1 MLVSYCT
8 RTFRGDLP
16 RVDFILS
23 FLFALLA
30 CPMSGQVA
38 QKRQLTAA
46 DYHLWNTLNLESI
59 SKNGDWL
66 SYRLN
71 YEDSDTLF
79 VKSSNGTKTFRFP
92 KGANGQFFSETHF
105 VCQGK
110 NHTLSIIS
118 LKSGKL
124 QLFEGVKN
132 YTIMANYLIV
142 EQSKTLSF
150 YDLNGRL
157 LYSLSDVGTYAVNPD
172 GKSIA
177 YTTESNSNYSLHII
191 TVRLPIIKT
200 MVVENNDSKYEK
212 LAWSKAGTAL
222 VFLQQDPQETTLYHY
237 RTSNKSILTFRP
249 GSNDSFPLDM
259 NIVMTAPLTIS
270 EDGQRVFFKIRKR
283 PATMPVVVNDVQVW
297 NTADKWIYPAETQID
312 GWNKTAKLAMWEPAN
327 KRFLQITD
335 NLLPLGTLTA
345 DGRYA
350 ITYNPQQYEPQFKP
364 YADRDLYRTDLA
376 TASKKQWLKKQSAD
390 AVHMIGSP
398 KGKYI
403 AYFRDK
409 QWFIYDVTKETHTQ
423 IIIKNDIPLFNID
436 YNLPDEA
443 PAYGNP
449 GWSTNDGS
457 ILLYDQYDIWEI
469 KPDGSNA
476 ERLTHGR
483 EKGIIFRIIPHTAN
497 QKMRSENG
505 GWTGGEFN
513 LSDELVLQATAADNS
528 NTGFYLLKKDSPL
541 KLLTYDSKKTT
552 GILKSS
558 GNETFAWLEE
568 SYEHAPKIIVK
579 KNHEKPR
586 VLVQSNNHQKDFFWS
601 KPELLNYVS
610 SEGKTLHG
618 ILYYPAN
625 YQRGLKYPMIVH
637 IYEKQ
642 SQQLFDYV
650 NPNLYNC
657 VGFNV
662 SNLTGKGY
670 FVLLPDIEYKIG
682 EVGSSALACVEA
694 SVHAVL
700 KKGDVDDRKIG
711 IIGHSFGGFET
722 DYIITKSKLFA
733 CAVAGAA
740 ITNSVSWYLSVAY
753 NTNQPNAAR
762 LESGQTRMEKSLYE
776 DMDIYLKNSPVL
788 LAANVNTPLLS
799 WTGLRDLQVNT
810 TQTFEF
816 YMALRRLGKRHIMLG
831 YPDEEHGIEGKEHDK
846 DLTTRIEA
854 WFDYYL
860 KNIPAPDWMIKQ

>member
-1 MLVSYCT
+1 MLVCN

-30 CPMSGQVA
+30 CPLSGQVA

-46 DYHLWNTLNLESI
+46 DYHLWNTLSLETI

-66 SYRLN
+66 SYRLV

-92 KGANGQFFSETHF
+92 KGTNGQFFSETHF
-105 VCQGK
+105 LCQGK
-110 NHTLSIIS
+110 DHTLSITN
-118 LKSGKL
+118 LKSEKL
-124 QLFEGVKN
+124 QLFKEVKS
-132 YTIMANYLIV
+132 YTIMTNYIII
-142 EQSKTLSF
+142 EQNKTLLF
-150 YDLNGRL
+150 FDLSGRL
-157 LYSLSDVGTYAVNPD
+157 LYSVSDVGTYAVNPD

-177 YTTESNSNYSLHII
+177 YTTESNSNYSLNII
-191 TVRLPIIKT
+191 TVRLPVIKT
-200 MVVENNDSKYEK
+200 MVVENDDSKYEK
-212 LAWSKAGTAL
+212 LTWSKEGTAL
-222 VFLQQDPQETTLYHY
+222 VFLQQGTQETSLHY
-237 RTSNKSILTFRP
+237 YRPSDKSVFSFRP
-249 GSNDSFPLDM
+249 GSNKSFPLDM

-283 PATMPVVVNDVQVW
+283 PATMPVDVNDVQVW
-297 NTADKWIYPAETQID
+297 NTADKWIYPAEKQID
-312 GWNKTAKLAMWEPAN
+312 GWKKTAKLAMWEPAN

-335 NLLPLGTLTA
+335 TLLPLGMLTA

-350 ITYNPQQYEPQFKP
+350 ITYNPQQYEPQFKLDE
-364 YADRDLYRTDLA
+364 DRDLYRTDLLMA
-376 TASKKQWLKKQSAD
+376 GKKQWLKKQSSD
-390 AVHMIGSP
+390 QNHMIGSP
-398 KGKYI
+398 NGKHI
-403 AYFRDK
+403 AYFREK
-409 QWFIYDVTKETHTQ
+409 QWFIYDITKETHTQ
-423 IIIKNDIPLFNID
+423 IRIKKDIPLFNID
-436 YNLPDEA
+436 HDLPYEA

-457 ILLYDQYDIWEI
+457 ILVYDQYDLWEI

-476 ERLTHGR
+476 KRLTNGR
-483 EKGIIFRIIPHTAN
+483 EKEIIFRIIPQTAN
-497 QKMRSENG
+497 QKMKFENG

-513 LSDELVLQATAADNS
+513 LSDELVLQATAADHS
-528 NTGFYLLKKDSPL
+528 NTGFYLLKKGNPL
-541 KLLTYDSKKTT
+541 KLLTYGSKKTT
-552 GILKSS
+552 TILKSS
-558 GNETFAWLEE
+558 GNETFAWFEE

-579 KNHEKPR
+579 RNNEKPR
-586 VLVQSNNHQKDFFWS
+586 VLVQSNNQQKDFFWS
-601 KPELLNYVS
+601 KPELLDYIS

-625 YQRGLKYPMIVH
+625 YQRGVKYPMIVH

-642 SQQLFDYV
+642 SQYLFDYI
-650 NPNLYNC
+650 NPSLYNC

-662 SNLTGKGY
+662 SNLTAKGY

-682 EVGSSALACVEA
+682 EVGSSALDCVEA

-700 KKGDVDDRKIG
+700 KKGDVDDGKIG
-711 IIGHSFGGFET
+711 LIGHSFGGFQT

-733 CAVAGAA
+733 CAVAGSA
-740 ITNSVSWYLSVAY
+740 ITNIVSWYLSVAY
-753 NTNQPNAAR
+753 NTNQPNAPR
-762 LESGQTRMEKSLYE
+762 VESGQTRMVKSLYE

-788 LAANVNTPLLS
+788 LADDVNTPLLS
-799 WTGLRDLQVNT
+799 WTGLRDFQVNT
-810 TQTFEF
+810 TQSFEF

-831 YPDEEHGIEGKEHDK
+831 YPDEEHGIEGREHDK

-860 KNIPAPDWMIKQ
+860 KDIPAPDWMIKQ